1 MQRTLKK
8 QAVRRFCRPMGRS
21 PGLAL
26 DTTAAGALEESWV
39 SDSNL
44 AAPSPPTVGKSQIF
58 TRSLLQERPCED
70 EGA

>member
-1 MQRTLKK
+1 
-8 QAVRRFCRPMGRS
+8 MGRS
-21 PGLAL
+21 LGLAL
-26 DTTAAGALEESWV
+26 DTIAAGALEESWV